1 MRIRSVTLI
10 GFGPFKTSQFVDFRA
25 FDGDGLFLITGET
38 GAGKSSILDAIAYA
52 LYNKTPRWD
61 HVSGTG
67 ASNAVRSDFC
77 GVDDPTEVV
86 VEFETNGEEYRVTRS
101 PEYDRPKARGEGV
114 TKQSS
119 RVLIELLEG
128 KSWVGKATKERE
140 AAELIE
146 GLLRLNKDEFLQVIM
161 LAQGRFQELL
171 LANSEQRLDLLSKLF
186 GTGRFADY
194 QVKLGER
201 RSAANRKVE
210 SARTKRA
217 MLLDGIDGP
226 EELGEPQVGHE
237 LEWIVDVTQ
246 AADAALAAAKLAIDA
261 TVKAEKAALD
271 RLDIAKRQA
280 RLDTAKRTLAD
291 LTSKQESVDSAKTD
305 LARAERAERVRPLL
319 EDAAAKATE
328 TQGAE
333 SDVARTRPGYK
344 GPAVDEE
351 LPAEVARL
359 AEEIGTLSEA
369 LQDEQRAEQLELDH
383 ATKNTEVETLAA
395 EFLDMTAT
403 LERLQGERAKLVPVS
418 AQLKSAQEKVD
429 RSQARLAAATEAA
442 AVAEHLLK
450 EQEEQLA
457 ADQSVTAARVRA
469 DDLLDRFLHGQA
481 AVLAT
486 TLIPNEP
493 CTVCGSLEHP
503 SPATFSD
510 EPVTQDDVDSA
521 QAQVARLEP
530 VANAAKDRVDKLRV
544 KAAELSGAAGEGD
557 TVTLKEESL
566 QAEGELATA
575 TSAAGRIEEIDGE
588 LLGEQGIIMR
598 RGEVETASKRAET
611 ELTTLRAELDSLTKK
626 ITRLR
631 GGHPTVKARHESL
644 VAERDGAK
652 RLVDAIAKL
661 DLARKQS
668 AAADAKLAEKLKQEN
683 FESPKDLED
692 ALLEEDA
699 VKALKQSI
707 DAHAAAVSE
716 NQGILKQSD
725 LQHLP
730 SDLIAVDE
738 ASATYQ
744 EAQRAVHLA
753 TTEKAN
759 AETTLKH
766 LETKRDELAALITE
780 TEELVSE
787 YELLHRLA
795 ETVNGRTPNTK
806 NMSLESYYLAAELE
820 EVLGAANVRLRA
832 LSQGRF
838 EFRHTER
845 GVRRANA
852 AAGLE
857 IEVFDEY
864 TGTARPAN
872 QLSGGQQFLASLALA
887 LGLAEVV
894 TSRAGGIELNTLFVD
909 EGFGG
914 LSDEYLEIAME
925 TLDSLKQG
933 GRTVGVISHVASMKE
948 RIATQLRVLAVP
960 GGPSEIV
967 QATE

>member
-1 MRIRSVTLI
+1 MRIRSVTLV
-10 GFGPFKTSQFVDFRA
+10 GFGPFKTTQFIDFRA

-101 PEYDRPKARGEGV
+101 PEYDRPKARGDGV

-119 RVLIELLEG
+119 RVVIELLEG

-140 AAELIE
+140 AAELVE
-146 GLLRLNKDEFLQVIM
+146 GMLRLNKDEFLQVIM

-171 LANSEQRLDLLSKLF
+171 LANSDQRLDLLSKLF

-194 QVKLGER
+194 QVKIAER
-201 RSAANRKVE
+201 RSSLNRKVE
-210 SARTKRA
+210 LARTKRA

-226 EELGEPQVGHE
+226 DELGEPQLGHE

-246 AADAALAAAKLAIDA
+246 AANAALAAAKLAIDA
-261 TVKAEKAALD
+261 VVKAEKAALD

-280 RLDTAKRTLAD
+280 RLDVAKRTLAD
-291 LTSKQESVDSAKTD
+291 LISKQDSVDLAKTD
-305 LARAERAERVRPLL
+305 LARAQRAERVRPHL
-319 EDAAAKATE
+319 EDAAARATE
-328 TQGAE
+328 TQEAE
-333 SDVARTRPGYK
+333 TDVDNTRPGYQ
-344 GPAVDEE
+344 GAAVDEE

-369 LQDEQRAEQLELDH
+369 LQDEQRADQLELEH
-383 ATKNTEVETLAA
+383 ATKAIEMERLAA
-395 EFLDMTAT
+395 EVKAMTAT
-403 LERLQGERAKLVPVS
+403 LERLQAERAKLVPVS
-418 AQLKSAQEKVD
+418 AQLKSAQDKVD
-429 RSQARLAAATEAA
+429 RSKGRLAAATEAA
-442 AVAEHLLK
+442 TVTEQLRK
-450 EQEEQLA
+450 EQQAQLA
-457 ADQSVTAARVRA
+457 ADQLVTAARVNA
-469 DDLLDRFLHGQA
+469 DDLLARFLHGQA

-486 TLIPNEP
+486 TLVPNEP
-493 CTVCGSLEHP
+493 CAVCGSIEHP

-510 EPVTQDDVDSA
+510 EPVTQDDVDGA
-521 QAQVARLEP
+521 QAEVARLGP
-530 VANAAKDRVDKLRV
+530 RANAAKDRVETLKV
-544 KAAELSGAAGEGD
+544 KVAELSGAAGEGD
-557 TVTLKEESL
+557 TETLEEDAL
-566 QAEGELATA
+566 QAQRELATA
-575 TSAAGRIEEIDGE
+575 TGATGRIEEIDGE
-588 LLGEQGIIMR
+588 LLGDLGITIR
-598 RGEVETASKRAET
+598 RKEVETASTRAGT
-611 ELTTLRAELDSLTKK
+611 EMTTLKAELDSLTKK

-631 GGHPTVKARHESL
+631 GEYPTVKARHESL

-652 RLVDAIAKL
+652 RLADSITTLDA
-661 DLARKQS
+661 ARKQYV
-668 AAADAKLAEKLKQEN
+668 AAVAKLTEKLKQEN
-683 FESPKDLED
+683 FESVKDLQD
-692 ALLEEDA
+692 ALLDEEA
-699 VKALKQSI
+699 VNALRQSV

-716 NQGILKQSD
+716 NQGILKQPD
-725 LQHLP
+725 LQDLP

-738 ASATYQ
+738 AAATHR
-744 EAQRAVHLA
+744 EAQGAVHLA

-759 AETTLKH
+759 AETSLKH
-766 LETKRDELAALITE
+766 LETKRDELAALLAE
-780 TEELVSE
+780 TEALVAE

-795 ETVNGRTPNTK
+795 ETVNGHTPNTK

-845 GVRRANA
+845 GIRRANA

-960 GGPSEIV
+960 GGPSEVV
-967 QATE
+967 QATA